1 MSNDTKDDEIRRRS
15 GGAGATAT
23 PTRAVTYG
31 LTDIQIFQLV
41 SAGLLDYQTVIEE
54 KGEKQAQA
62 IMARQATKTDQN
74 AIANLKR
81 NAAAQPTPTTQ
92 GAPPPPAPVANA
104 AASATAAGQAGGNA
118 QFEGGDAER
127 ATGAATGAFGGT
139 AQQGGAQ
146 ALTAPQ
152 QAAGGGE
159 SAKPKPIRWSTS
171 LNAWVRD
178 TGRKDA
184 SGGNI
189 VEIVDGPPSP
199 EGSVAGGKRGDQ
211 RLVWDAVAKA
221 YRQVEWDSGDQEW
234 VWTDKLQNLPPIQR
248 TAGGEALTT
257 GRDVASGREATPEG
271 QPITKVG
278 QGAVAAPLEGLP
290 TGPGGSGESSIF
302 PVDPEFTPNI
312 PAAYY
317 GPYAPEVS
325 TQGFPMSTDTG
336 ELGVQFVGQTAGG
349 GGTAGLHSVSE
360 FRSHAGG
367 FAQDDVQL
375 LRAFGRTV
383 PSAPIAIP
391 RAAMALRNDL
401 ANREA
406 IGQNLAQAQE
416 SMTGRQL
423 EWDEATGTYK
433 YDRKQTREEARHQA
447 ALDTSLSG
455 QDVPQEFGKGGKM
468 TLPEPVFIIG
478 RSGKVYATAGEKG
491 GGTEDMQMFNES
503 IKFIPNR
510 MKRMQHGGEIDF
522 DDPSRV
528 AEAAG
533 ILGEVEARRTRTERR
548 SDRAAFE
555 ENYGQLPPP
564 PPWQEYVDYSGG
576 LTVAEANRATAQ
588 AQQAAANQEREDRAL
603 ADQLQEEINAA
614 AEERQQGIQGYRYGL
629 AGLPP
634 PSALELPA
642 EAQNLFD
649 RRGRPLLNIPQG
661 VRVRYESAL
670 AAARRRAQ
678 AQWQKMLAGQEV
690 PALDQPV
697 ASPARSGA
705 DVGGRR

>member
-1 MSNDTKDDEIRRRS
+1 MSTGTEPS
-15 GGAGATAT
+15 
-23 PTRAVTYG
+23 
-31 LTDIQIFQLV
+31 
-41 SAGLLDYQTVIEE
+41 
-54 KGEKQAQA
+54 
-62 IMARQATKTDQN
+62 
-74 AIANLKR
+74 R
-81 NAAAQPTPTTQ
+81 N
-92 GAPPPPAPVANA
+92 
-104 AASATAAGQAGGNA
+104 TAAG
-118 QFEGGDAER
+118 E
-127 ATGAATGAFGGT
+127 
-139 AQQGGAQ
+139 
-146 ALTAPQ
+146 
-152 QAAGGGE
+152 AAGGGE
-159 SAKPKPIRWSTS
+159 AAKPKPIRWSTS

-271 QPITKVG
+271 QPITTVG

-325 TQGFPMSTDTG
+325 TQGFPMSTETG

-360 FRSHAGG
+360 FRSPAGG

-375 LRAFGRTV
+375 LRAFGRAV
-383 PSAPIAIP
+383 PTDPIDIA
-391 RAAMALRNDL
+391 RAGMALRNEL
-401 ANREA
+401 AQREKT
-406 IGQNLAQAQE
+406 GQNPAQAAE

-423 EWDEATGTYK
+423 EWDEETGTYK
-433 YDRKQTREEARHQA
+433 YDRKQTRQESRHQA
-447 ALDTSLSG
+447 ALDASLSG
-455 QDVPQEFGKGGKM
+455 RDVPQEFGKGGKM

-478 RSGKVYATAGEKG
+478 RSGKVYATAGEEG

-564 PPWQEYVDYSGG
+564 PPGQEYVDYSGG